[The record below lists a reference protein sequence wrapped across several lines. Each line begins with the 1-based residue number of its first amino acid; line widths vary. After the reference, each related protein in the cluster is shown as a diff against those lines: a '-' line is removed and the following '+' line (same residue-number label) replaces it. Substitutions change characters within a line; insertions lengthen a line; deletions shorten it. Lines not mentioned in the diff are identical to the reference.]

1 MKRNPILSICA
12 VCVMLLMSVSAV
24 AQSGRL
30 VPVRPVSLDQHDQW
44 NAMKEKT
51 EEKTALVR
59 PMGYSLLTPVAQT
72 AGLDVPQ
79 PFKTQKRQ
87 APAIPMVEA
96 DYTMPAQVYGL
107 LVYSDKWANGSGTGN
122 FGVYT
127 FTADNP
133 GSVKSV
139 IKSDDMKANGGA
151 LYANGRLNVLNY
163 SNLWGMVILDHD
175 WYEYSIQYWDLLQH
189 RHGDGDNAVTRLM
202 SACGGYDQATGQYF
216 AIMYTDDMKAQVF
229 GTLDYSKNTRKI
241 IKQLDESENVLAMA
255 ISQAGVIYGVRAD
268 GMFVQIDKTSG
279 KMTVVGDTGVKP
291 MYMQSAAIDPRTDRM
306 FWAACSAEDPVG
318 LYEIDLQSGKATLI
332 GKFANREEFVGLYI
346 PAPAAEEDA
355 PAACASLGTTFAGD
369 ALSGTVNFRLPS
381 KTYAGQSLSGETL
394 GYCVYID
401 GELVAEGQGEAN
413 TLVKPEVTVAK
424 SAMYRFEVSAKNA
437 AGEGPRIHLDKFIG
451 KDAPVAPTN
460 VRMTKTGNEN
470 EIKLTWTAP
479 TTGVN
484 KGYVN
489 KDDLNYTIVRYPDE
503 VTVSEHQTERV
514 FVETITSTALANYYY
529 VVTAYNGDIEGQSAE
544 SNRMQFG
551 EAIEPP
557 YFDDLEDT
565 KVGAKLYTI
574 IDANKDGNTWQY
586 GYWNGTENA
595 DLYYTR
601 NEDRK
606 TPADDWVITSP
617 IHLKESRFYRL
628 TFDVNNDRFFGGDEV
643 ISAWVGDDKTI
654 EAMKTEVVPV
664 TTVTNGDPKPLTG
677 VIKSDKDSRYY
688 IGFHCE
694 SPADQSMLE
703 LDNISIEECGVFA
716 APDTVTNFTLTPGRS
731 GAQTAKLKFNVPTTN
746 FFGEPIEKVDSIVI
760 YRGKAKRK
768 VFTDV
773 ELGAE
778 LLFNDTS
785 VPVGMNTYYIYTYN
799 SYGCGIPAERTD
811 WIGVDVPTE
820 PTDVKLVMN
829 GLTAKLTWKAPTTG
843 QHGGYIKAS
852 ELTYNIE
859 DMNSY
864 IKGDHRAGTTYTEN
878 RGSKQEI
885 LYYRVSA
892 QSKAG
897 GSGYTYSNSVVSGAP
912 YELPFKESFANA
924 KTEQLWTA
932 QQSEGFAG
940 QMGYTNSISADADN
954 GAALIIPGKAGD
966 VAQLTSGKISLKAAP
981 YPILEFYFY
990 AVPRQATALSII
1002 VTPNG
1007 DASQSKVLQTIDYTK
1022 ISGDEGWRKVM
1033 LRLDEFTSVDHIL
1046 LSFNAQATGA
1056 RFGNIAFDA
1065 ISVHN
1070 QHDND
1075 LVLEKFAV
1083 PGVVS
1088 AGKTAKAVVTIS
1100 NQGRLSVSDYKVRL
1114 MKNGLFADEVNG
1126 KEIAAGETMDYVFD
1140 IPTAITDQEDNEFEA
1155 SIIDEGDADP
1165 SNNKATAKMTIEMP
1179 LYPVPTAG
1187 EGVSD
1192 DDVVVLSWQAPD
1204 LTPREVTATDDF
1216 ERYDPFIIDG
1226 IGTWTV
1232 RDGDRDITLGLQMG
1246 DGSTVMYDHVGE
1258 PMAYQVFNA
1267 EAAGLSAV
1275 TQLQAHSGSQML
1287 SNIIEANKAA
1297 DDWLISPE
1305 LSGHEQTVTFWV
1317 RAMGDNFAE
1326 TFEVLASQEG
1336 TEPADFMVVEASG
1349 NTAGGEW
1356 TEISALLPEGTRYF
1370 AIHVGVKQKFMLMI
1384 DDITYT
1390 LFNTADLKLLGY
1402 NIYWADELLNDEP
1415 ITETTFETAW
1425 LGSDDYRVTAVY
1437 EQGES
1442 ALSEPFRIVSTGIEN
1457 PSTQPLNSATSQ
1469 RLNSTYDLSGR
1480 RVSDTS
1486 KLPKGVYIRN
1496 GKKVVIK

>member
-1 MKRNPILSICA
+1 
-12 VCVMLLMSVSAV
+12 MLLLSVSAV
-24 AQSGRL
+24 AQSGRV
-30 VPVRPVSLDQHDQW
+30 VPVRPVSLEQHDQW
-44 NAMKEKT
+44 ETMKKKS

-59 PMGYSLLTPVAQT
+59 PMGYSLLTPVAKT
-72 AGLDVPQ
+72 ADQMLSQ
-79 PFKTQKRQ
+79 PFKMQKRQ
-87 APAIPMVEA
+87 APAIPMAAA
-96 DYTMPAQVYGL
+96 DYKMPAQIYG
-107 LVYSDKWANGSGTGN
+107 VIAYSNKWANGNGTGN

-133 GSVKSV
+133 ASAKAVVKN
-139 IKSDDMKANGGA
+139 DNFKATGGA
-151 LYANGRLNVLNY
+151 IYANGKLNVLNY
-163 SNLWGMVILDHD
+163 TDLWGLVILDHD
-175 WYEYSIQYWDLLQH
+175 WYEYSTQYWDLLQH
-189 RHGDGDNAVTRLM
+189 RRGEGDNAVTRLM
-202 SACGGYDQATGQYF
+202 SACGCYDEATGQYF
-216 AIMYTDDMKAQVF
+216 AIMYTDDMQNQVF
-229 GTLDYSKNTRKI
+229 GTLDYAKNTRKI
-241 IKQLDESENVLAMA
+241 IKQLNDNENILAMA
-255 ISQAGVIYGVRAD
+255 ISQAGVVYAVRTD
-268 GMFVQIDKTSG
+268 GMFVQIDKTTG

-291 MYMQSAAIDPRTDRM
+291 TYLQSAAIDPRTGRM
-306 FWAACSAEDPVG
+306 FWAACSTVDPVG
-318 LYEIDLQSGKATLI
+318 LYEIDIESGKATLI
-332 GKFANREEFVGLYI
+332 SKFANSEEYIGLYI
-346 PAPAAEEDA
+346 PAPVAEEDA
-355 PAACASLGTTFAGD
+355 PAACTSLSTSFTGD
-369 ALSGTVNFRLPS
+369 ALTGTVNFRLPS
-381 KTYAGQSLSGETL
+381 KTYAGESLGSETL

-401 GELVAEGQGEAN
+401 SELIAEGQGEPG
-413 TLVKPEVTVAK
+413 TQVKPEVTVGK
-424 SAMYRFEVSAKNA
+424 NAMYRFEVSAKNSV
-437 AGEGPRIHLDKFIG
+437 GEGPRIHLDKFIG

-460 VRMTKTGNEN
+460 VKMVKTANEN
-470 EIKLTWTAP
+470 EIRLTWSAP

-489 KDDLNYTIVRYPDE
+489 KDDLNYTIVRYPDQ
-503 VTVSEHQTERV
+503 VTVSEHQAERV
-514 FVETITSTALANYYY
+514 FVETITSTALASYYY
-529 VVTAYNGDIEGQSAE
+529 VVTAYNGDIEGLSAE

-565 KVGAKLYTI
+565 AVGAKLFTI
-574 IDANKDGNTWQY
+574 IDANKDGTTWQY
-586 GYWNGTENA
+586 GYWNGTQNA

-617 IHLKESRFYRL
+617 IHMKESRFYRL
-628 TFDVNNDRFFGGDEV
+628 TFDVNNDFFFGGDEV
-643 ISAWVGDDKTI
+643 ISAWVGNDNTI
-654 EAMKTEVVPV
+654 EAMTTEVVPV
-664 TTVTNGDPKPLTG
+664 TIVNNGDPMPLTG
-677 VIKSDKDSRYY
+677 IIKSDEDSRYY
-688 IGFHCE
+688 VGFHCE

-703 LDNISIEECGVFA
+703 LDNIRLEECGVFA
-716 APDTVTNFTLTPGRS
+716 APDTVTNFTVTPGSS
-731 GAQTAKLKFNVPTTN
+731 GAQTAKLKFTVPTTN
-746 FFGEPIEKVDSIVI
+746 FFGEPIENVDSIVI

-768 VFTDV
+768 VFKDV

-778 LLFNDTS
+778 LQFNDTS
-785 VPVGMNTYYIYTYN
+785 VPTGMNTYYIYTYN
-799 SYGCGIPAERTD
+799 SYGCGIPAERSG
-811 WIGVDVPTE
+811 WIGTDIPNE
-820 PTDVKLVMN
+820 PTDVKLVMT

-843 QHGGYIKAS
+843 KHGGYIKAS

-859 DMNSY
+859 DMNAY
-864 IKGDHRAGTTYTEN
+864 IKGDHRSGTTYTEN
-878 RGSKQEI
+878 RGTTQEI

-897 GSGYTYSNSVVSGAP
+897 GSSYVYSNTVISGAP

-932 QQSEGFAG
+932 QQSDGFAG
-940 QMGYTNSISADADN
+940 QMGYTNSISADGDN
-954 GAALIIPGKAGD
+954 GAAIIMPGKAGD
-966 VAQLTSGKISLKAAP
+966 VAQLTSGKISLKSAP
-981 YPILEFYFY
+981 YPILEFYYY

-1002 VTPNG
+1002 VAPNG
-1007 DASQSKVLQTIDYTK
+1007 DAEQSKVLQTIDYTK

-1033 LRLDEFTSVDHIL
+1033 LRLDEFTSTDHIL

-1070 QHDND
+1070 QNDND
-1075 LVLEKFAV
+1075 LVMQKFSM
-1083 PGVVS
+1083 PGIVS
-1088 AGKTAKAVVTIS
+1088 AGKTAKAVVTVS

-1114 MKNGLFADEVNG
+1114 MKNGLFADEVSG
-1126 KEIAAGETMDYVFD
+1126 KEIASGETMDYVFD
-1140 IPTAITDQEDNEFEA
+1140 IPTAITDKEENEFEA
-1155 SIIDEGDADP
+1155 SIIDDDDADQ

-1204 LTPREVTATDDF
+1204 LSPREIKVTDDF

-1232 RDGDRDITLGLQMG
+1232 RDGDRDMTLGLQTG
-1246 DGSTVMYDHVGE
+1246 DGNTVMYDHVGE

-1287 SNIIEANKAA
+1287 SNILEANKAA

-1305 LSGHEQTVTFWV
+1305 LSGCEQTITFWV
-1317 RAMGDNFAE
+1317 RAMGDSYAE

-1336 TEPADFMVVEASG
+1336 IEPADFTVIEASG
-1349 NTAGGEW
+1349 NVAGGEW

-1390 LFNTADLKLLGY
+1390 LFNTSDLKLLGY

-1415 ITETTFETAW
+1415 ITATTYETIW
-1425 LGSDDYRVTAVY
+1425 LGSGDYRVTAVY

-1442 ALSEPFRIVSTGIEN
+1442 ALSEPFRIVATGIESVTPS
-1457 PSTQPLNSATSQ
+1457 PSTKDDDSI
-1469 RLNSTYDLSGR
+1469 YDLSGR
-1480 RVSDTS
+1480 RVSNRS
-1486 KLPKGVYIRN
+1486 KLPKGVFILN
-1496 GKKVVIK
+1496 GRKVVIK

>member
-1 MKRNPILSICA
+1 MRRNQILSICA
-12 VCVMLLMSVSAV
+12 LCVMLLLSVSAV
-24 AQSGRL
+24 AQSGRV

-44 NAMKEKT
+44 ETMKKKS
-51 EEKTALVR
+51 EEKTAVVR
-59 PMGYSLLTPVAQT
+59 PMGYSLLTPVAKT
-72 AGLDVPQ
+72 ADQMLPQ
-79 PFKTQKRQ
+79 PFKVQKRQ
-87 APAIPMVEA
+87 ASAIPMAAA
-96 DYTMPAQVYGL
+96 DYKMPAQIYG
-107 LVYSDKWANGSGTGN
+107 VIAYSNKWANGNGAGN

-133 GSVKSV
+133 ASAKAVVKN
-139 IKSDDMKANGGA
+139 DNFKATGGA
-151 LYANGRLNVLNY
+151 LYANGKLNVLNY
-163 SNLWGMVILDHD
+163 TDLWGMVILDHD
-175 WYEYSIQYWDLLQH
+175 WYEYSTQYWDLLQH
-189 RHGDGDNAVTRLM
+189 RYGEGDNAVTRLM
-202 SACGGYDQATGQYF
+202 SACGSYDEATGQFY
-216 AIMYTDDMKAQVF
+216 AIMYTDDMQHQVF
-229 GTLDYSKNTRKI
+229 GTLDYAKNTRKI

-255 ISQAGVIYGVRAD
+255 ISPAGVVYAVRTD

-279 KMTVVGDTGVKP
+279 KMTVIGDTGVKP
-291 MYMQSAAIDPRTDRM
+291 TYLQSAAIDPRTGRM
-306 FWAACSAEDPVG
+306 FWAACSAVDPVG
-318 LYEIDLQSGKATLI
+318 LYEIDIESGKATLI
-332 GKFANREEFVGLYI
+332 SKFANSEEYVGLYI
-346 PAPAAEEDA
+346 PAPVAEEEA
-355 PAACASLGTTFAGD
+355 PAACTSLSTSFTGD
-369 ALSGTVNFRLPS
+369 ALTGTVNFRLPS
-381 KTYAGQSLSGETL
+381 KTYAGESLGSETL

-401 GELVAEGQGEAN
+401 GELVAEGQGEAG
-413 TLVKPEVTVAK
+413 TQVKPEVTVDK
-424 SAMYRFEVSAKNA
+424 DAMYRFEVSAKNSV
-437 AGEGPRIHLDKFIG
+437 GEGPRIHLDKFIG

-460 VRMTKTGNEN
+460 VKMAKTANEN
-470 EIKLTWTAP
+470 EIRLTWSAP

-489 KDDLNYTIVRYPDE
+489 KDNLNYTIVRYPDQ
-503 VTVSEHQTERV
+503 VTVSEHQAERV

-529 VVTAYNGDIEGQSAE
+529 VVTAYNGDIEGLSAE

-565 KVGAKLYTI
+565 AVGAKLFTI

-586 GYWNGTENA
+586 GYWNGTQNA

-617 IHLKESRFYRL
+617 IHMKESRFYRL
-628 TFDVNNDRFFGGDEV
+628 TFDVNNDYYFGGDEV
-643 ISAWVGDDKTI
+643 ISAWVGNDNTI
-654 EAMKTEVVPV
+654 AAMTTEVVPV
-664 TTVTNGDPKPLTG
+664 TIVNNGDPMPLTG
-677 VIKSDKDSRYY
+677 IIKSDKDSRSYV
-688 IGFHCE
+688 GFHCE

-703 LDNISIEECGVFA
+703 LDNIRIEECGVFA
-716 APDTVTNFTLTPGRS
+716 APDTVTNFTITPGS
-731 GAQTAKLKFNVPTTN
+731 NGAQTAKLKFTVPTTN
-746 FFGEPIEKVDSIVI
+746 FLGEPIEKVDSIVI

-768 VFTDV
+768 VFKDA
-773 ELGAE
+773 ELGAQ
-778 LLFNDTS
+778 LQFNDTS
-785 VPVGMNTYYIYTYN
+785 VPTGINTYYIYTYN
-799 SYGCGIPAERTD
+799 SYGCGIPAERSA
-811 WIGVDVPTE
+811 WIGTDIPNE
-820 PTDVKLVMN
+820 PTDVKLVMT

-843 QHGGYIKAS
+843 KHGGYVKAS

-859 DMNSY
+859 DMNAY

-878 RGSKQEI
+878 RGATQEI

-897 GSGYTYSNSVVSGAP
+897 GSDYVYSNTVISGAP

-932 QQSEGFAG
+932 QQSDGFAG

-954 GAALIIPGKAGD
+954 GAAIIMPGKAGD
-966 VAQLTSGKISLKAAP
+966 VAQLTSGKISLKSAP
-981 YPILEFYFY
+981 YPILEFYYY

-1002 VTPNG
+1002 IAPNG
-1007 DASQSKVLQTIDYTK
+1007 DAEQSKVLQTIDYTK

-1033 LRLDEFTSVDHIL
+1033 LRLDEFTSTDHIL

-1070 QHDND
+1070 QSDND
-1075 LVLEKFAV
+1075 LVMQKFSL
-1083 PGVVS
+1083 PGIVS
-1088 AGKTAKAVVTIS
+1088 AGKTAKAVVTVS

-1114 MKNGLFADEVNG
+1114 MKNGLFADEVSG
-1126 KEIAAGETMDYVFD
+1126 KEIASGETMDYVFD
-1140 IPTAITDQEDNEFEA
+1140 IPTAITDKEENEFEA
-1155 SIIDEGDADP
+1155 TIIDDDDADQ
-1165 SNNKATAKMTIEMP
+1165 SNNKATAKMIIEMP

-1204 LTPREVTATDDF
+1204 LTPREIKVTDDF

-1232 RDGDRDITLGLQMG
+1232 RDGDRDMTLGLQTG
-1246 DGSTVMYDHVGE
+1246 DGNTVMYDHVGE

-1305 LSGHEQTVTFWV
+1305 LSGCEQTITFWV
-1317 RAMGDNFAE
+1317 RAMGDNYAE

-1336 TEPADFMVVEASG
+1336 TEPADFTVVEASG
-1349 NTAGGEW
+1349 NVAGGEW
-1356 TEISALLPEGTRYF
+1356 TEISVLLPEGTRYF

-1415 ITETTFETAW
+1415 ITTTTYETIW
-1425 LGSDDYRVTAVY
+1425 LGSGDYRVTAVY

-1442 ALSEPFRIVSTGIEN
+1442 ALSEPFRIVTTGIEN
-1457 PSTQPLNSATSQ
+1457 VTPDSSSMGEE
-1469 RLNSTYDLSGR
+1469 RIYDLSGR
-1480 RVSDTS
+1480 RIPNAS
-1486 KLPKGVYIRN
+1486 KLPKGVFIRN
-1496 GKKVVIK
+1496 GKRIVVK

>member
-1 MKRNPILSICA
+1 
-12 VCVMLLMSVSAV
+12 MLLLSVSAV
-24 AQSGRL
+24 AQSGRV

-44 NAMKEKT
+44 ETMKKKS
-51 EEKTALVR
+51 EEKTAVVR
-59 PMGYSLLTPVAQT
+59 PMGYSLLTPVAKT
-72 AGLDVPQ
+72 ADQMLPQ
-79 PFKTQKRQ
+79 PFKVQKRQ
-87 APAIPMVEA
+87 APAIPMAAA
-96 DYTMPAQVYGL
+96 DYKMPAQIYG
-107 LVYSDKWANGSGTGN
+107 VIAYSNKWANGNGAGN

-133 GSVKSV
+133 ASAKAVVKN
-139 IKSDDMKANGGA
+139 DNFKATGGA
-151 LYANGRLNVLNY
+151 LYANGKLNVLNY
-163 SNLWGMVILDHD
+163 TDLWGMVILDHD
-175 WYEYSIQYWDLLQH
+175 WYEYSTQYWDLLQH
-189 RHGDGDNAVTRLM
+189 RYGEGDNAVTRLM
-202 SACGGYDQATGQYF
+202 SACGSYDEATGQFY
-216 AIMYTDDMKAQVF
+216 AIMYTDDMQHQVF
-229 GTLDYSKNTRKI
+229 GTLDYAKNTRKI

-255 ISQAGVIYGVRAD
+255 ISPAGVVYAVRTD

-279 KMTVVGDTGVKP
+279 KMTVIGDTGVKP
-291 MYMQSAAIDPRTDRM
+291 TYLQSAAIDPRTGRM
-306 FWAACSAEDPVG
+306 FWAACSAVDPVG
-318 LYEIDLQSGKATLI
+318 LYEIDIESGKATLI
-332 GKFANREEFVGLYI
+332 SKFANSEEYVGLYI
-346 PAPAAEEDA
+346 PAPVAEEEA
-355 PAACASLGTTFAGD
+355 PAACTSLSTSFTGD
-369 ALSGTVNFRLPS
+369 ALTGTVNFRLPS
-381 KTYAGQSLSGETL
+381 KTYAGESLGSETL

-401 GELVAEGQGEAN
+401 GELVAEGQGEAG
-413 TLVKPEVTVAK
+413 TQVKPEVTVDK
-424 SAMYRFEVSAKNA
+424 DAMYRFEVSAKNSI
-437 AGEGPRIHLDKFIG
+437 GEGPRIHLDKFIG

-460 VRMTKTGNEN
+460 VKMAKTANEN
-470 EIKLTWTAP
+470 EIRLTWSAP

-489 KDDLNYTIVRYPDE
+489 KDNLNYTIVRYPDQ
-503 VTVSEHQTERV
+503 VTVSEHQAERV

-529 VVTAYNGDIEGQSAE
+529 VVTAYNGDIEGLSAE

-565 KVGAKLYTI
+565 AVGAKLFTI
-574 IDANKDGNTWQY
+574 IDANNDGTTWQY
-586 GYWNGTENA
+586 GYWNGTQNA
-595 DLYYTR
+595 DLYYAR

-617 IHLKESRFYRL
+617 IHMKESRFYRL
-628 TFDVNNDRFFGGDEV
+628 TFDVNNDYFFGGDEV
-643 ISAWVGDDKTI
+643 ISAWVGNDKTI
-654 EAMKTEVVPV
+654 AAMTTEVVPV
-664 TTVTNGDPKPLTG
+664 TIVNNGDPMPLTG
-677 VIKSDKDSRYY
+677 IIKSDNDSRYY

-703 LDNISIEECGVFA
+703 LDNIRIEECGVFA
-716 APDTVTNFTLTPGRS
+716 APDTVTNFTVTPGSS
-731 GAQTAKLKFNVPTTN
+731 GAQTAKLKFTVPTTN

-768 VFTDV
+768 VFNDP
-773 ELGAE
+773 ELGAQ
-778 LLFNDTS
+778 LQFNDTS
-785 VPVGMNTYYIYTYN
+785 VPTGMNTYYIYTYN
-799 SYGCGIPAERTD
+799 SYGCGIPAECSA
-811 WIGVDVPTE
+811 WIGTDIPNE
-820 PTDVKLVMN
+820 PTDVKLVMT

-843 QHGGYIKAS
+843 KHGGYVKAS

-859 DMNSY
+859 DMNAY

-878 RGSKQEI
+878 RGATQEI

-897 GSGYTYSNSVVSGAP
+897 GSGYVYSNTVISGAP

-932 QQSEGFAG
+932 QQSDGFAG

-954 GAALIIPGKAGD
+954 GAAIIMPGKAGD
-966 VAQLTSGKISLKAAP
+966 VAQLTSGKISLKSAP
-981 YPILEFYFY
+981 YPILEFYYY

-1002 VTPNG
+1002 VAPNG
-1007 DASQSKVLQTIDYTK
+1007 DAEQSKVLQTIDYTK

-1033 LRLDEFTSVDHIL
+1033 LRLDEFTSTDHIL

-1070 QHDND
+1070 QSDND
-1075 LVLEKFAV
+1075 LVMQKFSM
-1083 PGVVS
+1083 PGIVS
-1088 AGKTAKAVVTIS
+1088 AGKTAKAVVTVS

-1114 MKNGLFADEVNG
+1114 MKNGLFADEVSG
-1126 KEIAAGETMDYVFD
+1126 KEIASGETIDYVFD
-1140 IPTAITDQEDNEFEA
+1140 IPTAITDKEENEFEA
-1155 SIIDEGDADP
+1155 TIIDDDDADQ
-1165 SNNKATAKMTIEMP
+1165 SNNKATAKMIIEMP

-1204 LTPREVTATDDF
+1204 LTPREIKVTDDF

-1232 RDGDRDITLGLQMG
+1232 RDGDRDVTLGLQTG
-1246 DGSTVMYDHVGE
+1246 DGNTVMYDHVGE

-1305 LSGHEQTVTFWV
+1305 LSGCEQTITFWV
-1317 RAMGDNFAE
+1317 RAMGDNYAE

-1336 TEPADFMVVEASG
+1336 TEPADFTVVEASG
-1349 NTAGGEW
+1349 NVAGGEW
-1356 TEISALLPEGTRYF
+1356 TEISVLLPEGTRYF

-1415 ITETTFETAW
+1415 ITTTTYETIW
-1425 LGSDDYRVTAVY
+1425 LGSGDYRVTAVY

-1442 ALSEPFRIVSTGIEN
+1442 ALSEPFRIVTTGIEN
-1457 PSTQPLNSATSQ
+1457 VTPDSSSMGEE
-1469 RLNSTYDLSGR
+1469 RIYDLSGR
-1480 RVSDTS
+1480 RIPNTS
-1486 KLPKGVYIRN
+1486 KLPKGVFIHN
-1496 GKKVVIK
+1496 GKRIVVK

>member
-87 APAIPMVEA
+87 APAIPMVGA

-133 GSVKSV
+133 GSVKNV

-163 SNLWGMVILDHD
+163 SDLWGMVILDHD

-318 LYEIDLQSGKATLI
+318 LYEIDLPTGKATLI

-369 ALSGTVNFRLPS
+369 ALTGTVNFRLPS

-606 TPADDWVITSP
+606 TPADA
-617 IHLKESRFYRL
+617 R
-628 TFDVNNDRFFGGDEV
+628 
-643 ISAWVGDDKTI
+643 
-654 EAMKTEVVPV
+654 
-664 TTVTNGDPKPLTG
+664 
-677 VIKSDKDSRYY
+677 
-688 IGFHCE
+688 
-694 SPADQSMLE
+694 
-703 LDNISIEECGVFA
+703 
-716 APDTVTNFTLTPGRS
+716 
-731 GAQTAKLKFNVPTTN
+731 
-746 FFGEPIEKVDSIVI
+746 
-760 YRGKAKRK
+760 
-768 VFTDV
+768 
-773 ELGAE
+773 
-778 LLFNDTS
+778 
-785 VPVGMNTYYIYTYN
+785 
-799 SYGCGIPAERTD
+799 
-811 WIGVDVPTE
+811 
-820 PTDVKLVMN
+820 KLV
-829 GLTAKLTWKAPTTG
+829 
-843 QHGGYIKAS
+843 
-852 ELTYNIE
+852 EETY
-859 DMNSY
+859 D
-864 IKGDHRAGTTYTEN
+864 N
-878 RGSKQEI
+878 RKIIARLLMFYEQIRPGSKI
-885 LYYRVSA
+885 
-892 QSKAG
+892 
-897 GSGYTYSNSVVSGAP
+897 
-912 YELPFKESFANA
+912 SF
-924 KTEQLWTA
+924 L
-932 QQSEGFAG
+932 
-940 QMGYTNSISADADN
+940 
-954 GAALIIPGKAGD
+954 
-966 VAQLTSGKISLKAAP
+966 
-981 YPILEFYFY
+981 
-990 AVPRQATALSII
+990 
-1002 VTPNG
+1002 
-1007 DASQSKVLQTIDYTK
+1007 
-1022 ISGDEGWRKVM
+1022 
-1033 LRLDEFTSVDHIL
+1033 
-1046 LSFNAQATGA
+1046 
-1056 RFGNIAFDA
+1056 
-1065 ISVHN
+1065 
-1070 QHDND
+1070 
-1075 LVLEKFAV
+1075 
-1083 PGVVS
+1083 
-1088 AGKTAKAVVTIS
+1088 
-1100 NQGRLSVSDYKVRL
+1100 
-1114 MKNGLFADEVNG
+1114 
-1126 KEIAAGETMDYVFD
+1126 
-1140 IPTAITDQEDNEFEA
+1140 
-1155 SIIDEGDADP
+1155 
-1165 SNNKATAKMTIEMP
+1165 
-1179 LYPVPTAG
+1179 
-1187 EGVSD
+1187 
-1192 DDVVVLSWQAPD
+1192 
-1204 LTPREVTATDDF
+1204 
-1216 ERYDPFIIDG
+1216 
-1226 IGTWTV
+1226 
-1232 RDGDRDITLGLQMG
+1232 
-1246 DGSTVMYDHVGE
+1246 
-1258 PMAYQVFNA
+1258 
-1267 EAAGLSAV
+1267 
-1275 TQLQAHSGSQML
+1275 
-1287 SNIIEANKAA
+1287 
-1297 DDWLISPE
+1297 
-1305 LSGHEQTVTFWV
+1305 
-1317 RAMGDNFAE
+1317 
-1326 TFEVLASQEG
+1326 
-1336 TEPADFMVVEASG
+1336 
-1349 NTAGGEW
+1349 
-1356 TEISALLPEGTRYF
+1356 
-1370 AIHVGVKQKFMLMI
+1370 
-1384 DDITYT
+1384 
-1390 LFNTADLKLLGY
+1390 
-1402 NIYWADELLNDEP
+1402 
-1415 ITETTFETAW
+1415 
-1425 LGSDDYRVTAVY
+1425 
-1437 EQGES
+1437 
-1442 ALSEPFRIVSTGIEN
+1442 
-1457 PSTQPLNSATSQ
+1457 
-1469 RLNSTYDLSGR
+1469 
-1480 RVSDTS
+1480 
-1486 KLPKGVYIRN
+1486 
-1496 GKKVVIK
+1496 